1 MPTTRYGV
9 RVGVNVQ
16 KRYSVLTS
24 AAPILS
30 NQKRYGIQVEN
41 RVILTKQYPMTL
53 RSYSLRYAHSE
64 QETRARRKE
73 REISASL
80 LAGTIALD
88 DEVNELEIALN
99 ESFTAKTDR
108 MHTDVLRDVLETTRP
123 QTIATDALMHP
134 MAQGSNRQWDWT
146 QMSETDTGIVLHDR
160 LMEIVEQEQGAYAS
174 ETLEVVGSAL
184 EATDVLQ
191 VQDAEPTSLIS
202 GVPTSNDH
210 EVAFVRQETVIRS
223 NMIKHVEESATNHA
237 KYTSELFSTYL
248 LLPEMAQVDRPVQR
262 ATLSEMDMADSPYM
276 ETFEHRIY
284 SASYISEIHDTSE
297 LKPWSMNRR
306 QLDIGL
312 MDKMISAKEYGR
324 TEDVGYEA
332 LESSI
337 PLERLYH
344 GTQTALTVTEP
355 LLTTRETD
363 LSGIDEATFEQVAPD
378 TVLLEQQQALLE
390 QSAIDASA
398 NITEQAN
405 RFTRIMR
412 AFEQKTD
419 RVFNDGQV
427 IPSIQSNPDVSTI
440 KPSLREI
447 HRTDPIVAVKGVGN
461 VRPAVE
467 SILDNVER
475 YGREWGLHLSK
486 LDRANGNVVIHN
498 GSLDT
503 FERSEYL
510 ATEWTR
516 MILDALERSNGNRAI
531 ISALSDQVK
540 GVERR
545 SEDVLPVE
553 EVSLIRG
560 RGFGHSFNALLE
572 TMDAGD
578 KDGRPVEETRIEA
591 VDRIRVDHLSEM
603 TDTFRGA
610 LIGNV
615 ELVTQDQQEKSMR
628 SNVVKSSAFDD
639 QEHVTIT
646 SRIKDGAF
654 SNNER
659 VPRVSRERF
668 MQLTEAVQVNVQ
680 PTLDEVTLSTIETSI
695 YADYEVEATESY
707 MSKAHTSDSWLSSA
721 LSESGQARA
730 LATQGEAILAVS
742 MQTERQAETEWAEM
756 VAFDATTRET
766 NRNVHLERADS
777 AGKMT
782 NYTTYLSL
790 HATAH
795 VNVIP
800 EDTWMSTLLPAIHET
815 SVLGIGVTETFLHT
829 ASAKQEEYEVDE
841 IRLDGALG
849 AARDVD
855 EQRIDATVRKQ
866 AERNGMLTD
875 SERGG
880 TLFRDTEALLS
891 VNVTTSRADAEMDTH
906 RNDLLQFERIDS
918 DQIAYVDSFESG
930 LRWSEQIAN
939 NVDAFMHAE
948 RLHVEP
954 TYRSDQLDQAERMSE
969 NVAIHFLMP
978 FAKRLAENDASLS
991 NVTEHA
997 ERMDQVIT
1005 TVETVDAAERMDET
1019 MAMLNPIDTA
1029 EHLSETTTSLE
1040 PIDSAERVTV
1050 NETFLTQFDALE
1062 RRYSDEAMF
1071 EDWYKAQRITKP
1083 ARLEVGTTAERIAV
1097 DYTELADYI
1106 LGAKTMKSGVL
1117 IDAETAEHQAI
1128 EDVDLAE
1135 YGASELI
1142 IKKKKK
1148 IWLIPAHGNHWNN
1161 WSGWKKTR

>member
-16 KRYSVLTS
+16 KKYSVLTS

-30 NQKRYGIQVEN
+30 NQKRYGVQVEN
-41 RVILTKQYPMTL
+41 RVILTKQYPMTS

-80 LAGTIALD
+80 LVGTTALD

-99 ESFTAKTDR
+99 ESFIAKTDR
-108 MHTDVLRDVLETTRP
+108 MHTDALRDVLETMRP
-123 QTIATDALMHP
+123 QALATDALMHP
-134 MAQGSNRQWDWT
+134 MAHGSNNTWDWI
-146 QMSETDTGIVLHDR
+146 QMSEADTGIVRHDR
-160 LMEIVEQEQGAYAS
+160 LMTIVEQEQSVYVS
-174 ETLEVVGSAL
+174 ENPEVVRSAL
-184 EATDVLQ
+184 EATDALQ
-191 VQDAEPTSLIS
+191 VQDAEPISLIS
-202 GVPTSNDH
+202 GIPTSNNH
-210 EVAFVRQETVIRS
+210 ETAFVRQEPVVRS
-223 NMIKHVEESATNHA
+223 NMIKHVEESSINHA

-248 LLPEMAQVDRPVQR
+248 SLPEMAQVDRPIQR

-297 LKPWSMNRR
+297 LKPWSMNRH

-312 MDKMISAKEYGR
+312 MDKMIFAKEYGR
-324 TEDVGYEA
+324 TENVGYEA

-344 GTQTALTVTEP
+344 GTQTALTVTKP
-355 LLTTRETD
+355 LLTIRETD
-363 LSGIDEATFEQVAPD
+363 LSGIDEVIFEQVAPD
-378 TVLLEQQQALLE
+378 TILLEQQQALLE
-390 QSAIDASA
+390 QTATDACA
-398 NITEQAN
+398 NTAEQTN
-405 RFTRIMR
+405 RFTRIMH
-412 AFEQKTD
+412 ASEQQTD
-419 RVFNDGQV
+419 RFFNDGQI

-461 VRPAVE
+461 IRPAVE
-467 SILDNVER
+467 STIDKVER
-475 YGREWGLHLSK
+475 YGRQWNLHLSK
-486 LDRANGNVVIHN
+486 LDRANGNVVIHS

-503 FERSEYL
+503 FEQSEYL
-510 ATEWTR
+510 ATKWTH
-516 MILDALERSNGNRAI
+516 MILDVLERSNGNRAI
-531 ISALSDQVK
+531 ISALSDQVN
-540 GVERR
+540 GVERY
-545 SEDVLPVE
+545 SEDALPVE

-560 RGFGHSFNALLE
+560 RGFEHSFDALLE

-591 VDRIRVDHLSEM
+591 VSRIRIDHLSEM
-603 TDTFRGA
+603 ADAFRGA
-610 LIGNV
+610 LNGNV
-615 ELVTQDQQEKSMR
+615 ELVTQNQQEKSIR
-628 SNVVKSSAFDD
+628 SNIVKPSTFDD
-639 QEHVTIT
+639 QERVTIT
-646 SRIKDGAF
+646 SRIKDSAF
-654 SNNER
+654 SNTER
-659 VPRVSRERF
+659 VPRVIRERF
-668 MQLTEAVQVNVQ
+668 MQLTEAVQVNAQ
-680 PTLDEVTLSTIETSI
+680 PTLDEAILSTIETSI
-695 YADYEVEATESY
+695 YADHEVEATESY
-707 MSKAHTSDSWLSSA
+707 ISKAHTSDSWLSSV
-721 LSESGQARA
+721 LNKSEQAKA

-742 MQTERQAETEWAEM
+742 VQTERQAETEWVEA
-756 VAFDATTRET
+756 VTFDVTTRET
-766 NRNVHLERADS
+766 NRNVHLEHAES

-782 NYTTYLSL
+782 NYTTSLAL

-800 EDTWMSTLLPAIHET
+800 EDAWMNTLLSAVHET
-815 SVLGIGVTETFLHT
+815 SILGIEAAETTLDT

-841 IRLDGALG
+841 IRMDGALG

-866 AERNGMLTD
+866 AERTGMLTD
-875 SERGG
+875 SERGD
-880 TLFRDTEALLS
+880 TLLRDTEALLS
-891 VNVTTSRADAEMDTH
+891 VNVTTRRADAEMDTH
-906 RNDLLQFERIDS
+906 RNDLLQFKRIDS
-918 DQIAYVDSFESG
+918 DQIAYIDVFENG

-969 NVAIHFLMP
+969 NDAIHFLMP
-978 FAKRLAENDASLS
+978 AAERLAENDALLS

-997 ERMDQVIT
+997 GRMDQVIT
-1005 TVETVDAAERMDET
+1005 AVETIDAAERMDET
-1019 MAMLNPIDTA
+1019 TAMLNPIDAA
-1029 EHLSETTTSLE
+1029 EHISETPASLE

-1062 RRYSDEAMF
+1062 RRYLDEAMF
-1071 EDWYKAQRITKP
+1071 EDWYKAQRITKS
-1083 ARLEVGTTAERIAV
+1083 ARLEVGTTAERITV
-1097 DYTELADYI
+1097 NYTQLADYTI
-1106 LGAKTMKSGVL
+1106 GSKTMKSGVL
-1117 IDAETAEHQAI
+1117 IDAETAEHRAI
-1128 EDVDLAE
+1128 EDADLAE